1 MLSMLCKIDCMLL
14 TARRSIA
21 SERRRRGGAKRT
33 RTTQRGIHL
42 FTGLVLVAYGYA
54 VPATDSLLAA
64 VIRWLVL
71 PLLVATGLAMWQWP
85 RLRRLVRGPRRT
97 G

>member
-1 MLSMLCKIDCMLL
+1 MLL
-14 TARRSIA
+14 TAERSIA
-21 SERRRRGGAKRT
+21 PERRRRGGAKRT
-33 RTTQRGIHL
+33 RTAQRGRHL
-42 FTGLVLVAYGYA
+42 FTGLVLIVYMYA
-54 VPATDSLLAA
+54 VPVTDSPLAA